1 MPSRSSTAARRQVVE
16 NEIVEHAARLF
27 AERGFAGTSVQD
39 IADAMGMSRPSLY
52 YYFKS
57 KDDLLASLVTEVT
70 EGAAAQIRAVARDG
84 DKNATERL
92 RSVARLLAS
101 WRAQQPGR
109 FLLLVRSESVLPPDL
124 ARVNERAKRSTL
136 RELTKLIA
144 QGVAAGEFR
153 VLDPRS
159 AALAVLGICNW
170 VAWWSDPSGR
180 TDPAAVGTTMADLAV
195 AMVAQTGQPGV
206 PQNPAAAL
214 TAVRRE
220 LDGLERLL
228 AEDATVPPDLTRRPD
243 QGDGSDAGLHPT
255 AIGGSSGSVPRL
267 LRPLPGRRRPGARHR
282 W

>member
-1 MPSRSSTAARRQVVE
+1 VPSRSSTAARRRIVE
-16 NEIVEHAARLF
+16 NEIVEQAARLF

-39 IADAMGMSRPSLY
+39 IADAMGMSRPALY

-109 FLLLVRSESVLPPDL
+109 FLLLVRSESVLPPEL
-124 ARVNERAKRSTL
+124 AQVNERAKRSTL
-136 RELTKLIA
+136 GELTKLIE

-153 VLDPRS
+153 MVDPRS

-170 VAWWSDPSGR
+170 VAWWADPSGR
-180 TDPAAVGTTMADLAV
+180 TDPADVGAAMADLAI
-195 AMVAQTGQPGV
+195 AMVAQTRPPGS
-206 PQNPAAAL
+206 PPSPAAAL
-214 TAVRRE
+214 AAVRRE
-220 LDGLERLL
+220 LDQLERLL
-228 AEDATVPPDLTRRPD
+228 PADH
-243 QGDGSDAGLHPT
+243 DGAGP
-255 AIGGSSGSVPRL
+255 AGQ
-267 LRPLPGRRRPGARHR
+267 
-282 W
+282 